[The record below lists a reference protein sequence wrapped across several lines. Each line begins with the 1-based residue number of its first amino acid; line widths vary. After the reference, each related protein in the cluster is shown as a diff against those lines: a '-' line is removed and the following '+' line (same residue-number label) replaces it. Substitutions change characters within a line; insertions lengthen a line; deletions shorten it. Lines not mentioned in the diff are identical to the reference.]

1 MKRFSLTKLRNKENE
16 LYRRVED
23 LRYTLYLHHHSPLYQ
38 LYKMHTEL
46 LSDIQSVFIKRK
58 SVPKRLTQLQQRQ
71 VSIAHL
77 TRQLTILTKLENSP
91 YMVGIRILRE
101 MKWNITAFF
110 FRLRALSSGSQN
122 KIIDSKKT
130 FIILG
135 RCSFSKTQ
143 GRGVQIA
150 LALSKHHQTIY
161 IEPEFRSGYKPGFAV
176 LPISST
182 LSVIQLKKTRKG
194 VTSSL
199 STVVSEWKH
208 RSVAVHILAFDSLW
222 QSHLLRFHYPI
233 LYDRTHDVDKLSLS
247 KHRFALG
254 PHKKLAPVVVPNGV
268 EMTAFTDASKTI
280 QTCDVGL
287 CWIKK
292 PVIGY
297 IGEMDER
304 IDEHAI
310 SEVAK
315 AFPKATVV
323 LVGNT
328 NYRPVIAVSEQ
339 HENIF
344 PVGEQPYKNL
354 SLYLQSFD
362 ILILPLK
369 PTCKYPLTH
378 ESLPILLSSGKP
390 IVAVA
395 TAQVAKGWRN
405 MLYIAQNHA
414 TLISQVKRALAE
426 SKKSKKRMLRIAQAR
441 RMKWDVR
448 KLLTLDS

>member
-1 MKRFSLTKLRNKENE
+1 MKRISLIKLRNKESE

-23 LRYTLYLHHHSPLYQ
+23 LRYVLYLHHHSPLYQ
-38 LYKMHTEL
+38 LYKMHAEL

-58 SVPKRLTQLQQRQ
+58 IVPKRLTQLQQRQ
-71 VSIAHL
+71 VSITRL
-77 TRQLTILTKLENSP
+77 TRQLTILTKLANSP
-91 YMVGIRILRE
+91 YMVGIHILRE

-110 FRLRALSSGSQN
+110 FWLRALSSGSQN

-135 RCSFSKTQ
+135 RCLFSKSQ

-150 LALSKHHQTIY
+150 LALSKHHHTIY
-161 IEPEFRSGYKPGFAV
+161 IEPEFRSGYKPGFAS

-182 LSVIQLKKTRKG
+182 LSVVQLKKTRKG
-194 VTSSL
+194 VTSSF
-199 STVVSEWKH
+199 SAVVSEGKH
-208 RSVAVHILAFDSLW
+208 RSGTVHILAFDSLW
-222 QSHLLRFHYPI
+222 QPHLSRFRHPV
-233 LYDRTHDVDKLSLS
+233 LYDRAHDMHKLSTS
-247 KHRFALG
+247 KHNYVLA
-254 PHKKLAPVVVPNGV
+254 PHKKLGSIVVPNGV
-268 EMTAFTDASKTI
+268 DMQAFSDASKTI

-369 PTCKYPLTH
+369 QTRKYPFTH

-390 IVAVA
+390 LVTVA
-395 TAQVAKGWRN
+395 TAQVAKSWRN
-405 MLYIAQNHA
+405 MLYIAQNHV

-426 SKKSKKRMLRIAQAR
+426 SKKSKKRKLRIAQAR
-441 RMKWDVR
+441 KMKWDVR
-448 KLLTLDS
+448 RLLEL